1 MNNEYRGPQ
10 YGQEVA
16 VETGQATAG
25 YVQNAAVATVKGNAT
40 IFKKYGLLSLVF
52 GVLYTFCLYKN
63 HSGITYPFFMVGALT
78 ILYFI
83 RKKDGLTL
91 LKSKDGKRGLSIFYI
106 VALMLLSFHK
116 CLSGSGV
123 LIALDGIA
131 IFLLYFSFV
140 IYLYLDTSGWD
151 IAAWFEGMLFTV
163 LSPFSAFLNPVYD
176 CADWFKNRNGNMST
190 EKKQNITAVIIGAIC
205 AVPMLIIVITLLS
218 SADAVFSRLIEK
230 VYESIHLPKNIWD
243 IVWIAAMFVIS
254 TFAAYLVP
262 YVLQNG
268 EVKVKAGKHGNGNPI
283 IAITFTGMIG
293 CVYLIFCLIQ
303 VMFLFT
309 KTVSLPAGYTY
320 AKYAHEGFYQLLA
333 VCLINIG
340 MVSVCARAFKKS
352 KVLTAIL
359 TVIASCTYIMIAS
372 SAMRMLL
379 YIGVYNLTFMRVFV
393 LWFLAVLCF
402 WLAFL
407 MVNLFSERFPV
418 FKACMV
424 IITVAYIAFIFTNP
438 EYQITRYDLKAVE
451 GGRVEQYESVEDYIV
466 SELSTDAVPALVGND
481 ELMHRYELYLTDN
494 ERYDGINH
502 NSIRTFNVSNF
513 RAKKLL
519 NK

>member
-1 MNNEYRGPQ
+1 MNNEYGGPQ
-10 YGQEVA
+10 YGQDVA
-16 VETGQATAG
+16 VEAVQPSAA
-25 YVQNAAVATVKGNAT
+25 YVQKTSVVISKGDAA

-52 GVLYTFCLYKN
+52 GILYTFCLYKN

-91 LKSKDGKRGLSIFYI
+91 FKSKDGNRGLSIFYI
-106 VALMLLSFHK
+106 ASLMLLSIHK
-116 CLSGSGV
+116 CMSGSGI

-140 IYLYLDTSGWD
+140 IYLYLDTTNWD
-151 IAAWFEGMLFTV
+151 IAAWFEGMLFTA
-163 LSPFSAFLNPVYD
+163 LSPFSVFFNPLYD
-176 CADWFKNRNGNMST
+176 FFDWFKHRNGSMTS
-190 EKKQNITAVIIGAIC
+190 EKKQNISAVIIGAIC
-205 AVPMLIIVITLLS
+205 AIPMLIIVITLLS

-230 VYESIHLPKNIWD
+230 IYESIHLPKNIWD
-243 IVWIAAMFVIS
+243 IVWIAVTFIIS
-254 TFAAYLVP
+254 AFAAYLVP
-262 YVLQNG
+262 YVLEKG
-268 EVKVKAGKHGNGNPI
+268 EVKVKDAKQGNNNPI
-283 IAITFTGMIG
+283 IAITFTGIIG
-293 CVYLIFCLIQ
+293 CVYLVFCLIQ

-309 KTVSLPAGYTY
+309 KTMSLPTGYTY

-340 MVSVCARAFKKS
+340 MVSVCTRAFKRS

-359 TVIASCTYIMIAS
+359 TVIAACTYIMIAS
-372 SAMRMLL
+372 STMRMLL

-407 MVNLFSERFPV
+407 MMDLFSGRFPV

-424 IITVAYIAFIFTNP
+424 VITFAYLAFIFSNP
-438 EYQITRYDLKAVE
+438 EYQIAKYDLKAVE
-451 GGRVEQYESVEDYIV
+451 GGRVEEYESVEDYIV
-466 SELSTDAVPALVGND
+466 NELSTDAVPALVED
-481 ELMHRYELYLTDN
+481 AKLLHRYELYLTDR
-494 ERYDGINH
+494 ERYDEINH
-502 NSIRTFNVSNF
+502 DSLRTFNVSNF
-513 RAKKLL
+513 RAKKIF
-519 NK
+519 K